1 MTIIFLILFIPWV
14 YITIIGIL
22 AAIENIHGYE
32 TLNEDIE
39 HDKFKEEKARR
50 YHDNSK
56 NI

>member
-32 TLNEDIE
+32 DLQDHME
-39 HDKFKEEKARR
+39 HDKLREEKARR
-50 YHDNSK
+50 DRNA
-56 NI
+56 